1 MRRSKMIKKDQG
13 IVIGLIA
20 GFYDVQTANDIVRT
34 RARGVFRKNK
44 LKPTVGDH
52 VNIQIDDQGTNYL
65 VEVLPRKN
73 LIGRPALANVNHVLL
88 VMSAVQP
95 DFSLQLLDRF
105 LTFFSW
111 QDVAVSIYLSKSD
124 LLSSS
129 KLDKIHEDLLYYNDI
144 GYQIYY
150 SKEEV
155 ANNLI
160 HEIANEKIWTL
171 AGQSGAGKSTL
182 INSLQSEVKQ
192 ETGAISNSLNR
203 GKHTTRT
210 VNLFPLGKGYLA
222 DTPGFSAIDLTP
234 IKVKELCDYFI
245 EFKRASSNCKFR
257 GCQHLNEPGCEV
269 KRLVEAGE
277 IKKSRYDDYLLIR
290 KEIENGRL
298 PEYLK

>member
-65 VEVLPRKN
+65 VEILPRKN

-129 KLDKIHEDLLYYNDI
+129 KLNKIHEDLLYYNDI

-257 GCQHLNEPGCEV
+257 GCQHLNEPSCEV

>member
-1 MRRSKMIKKDQG
+1 MIKKDQG

-52 VNIQIDDQGTNYL
+52 VKIQIDDQGTNYL

-111 QDVAVSIYLSKSD
+111 QGVAVSIYLSKSD

-129 KLDKIHEDLLYYNDI
+129 KLNKIHEDLLYYNAI
-144 GYQIYY
+144 GYRIYY
-150 SKEEV
+150 SQEEV

-160 HEIANEKIWTL
+160 HEIANKDIWTL

-182 INSLQSEVKQ
+182 INSLQSDVKQ

-245 EFKRASSNCKFR
+245 EFRKASSNCKFR
-257 GCQHLNEPGCEV
+257 GCQHLNEPSCEV
-269 KRLVEAGE
+269 KRLVEAGK

>member
-1 MRRSKMIKKDQG
+1 MIRKDQG

-52 VNIQIDDQGTNYL
+52 VKIQIDDQGTNYL

-111 QDVAVSIYLSKSD
+111 QGVAVSIYLSKSD

-129 KLDKIHEDLLYYNDI
+129 KLNKIHEDLLYYNAI
-144 GYQIYY
+144 GYRIYY
-150 SKEEV
+150 SQEEV

-160 HEIANEKIWTL
+160 HEIANKDIWTL

-182 INSLQSEVKQ
+182 INSLQSDVKQ

-245 EFKRASSNCKFR
+245 EFRKASSNCKFR
-257 GCQHLNEPGCEV
+257 GCQHLNEPSCEV
-269 KRLVEAGE
+269 KRLVEAGK

>member
-1 MRRSKMIKKDQG
+1 MIKKDQG

-20 GFYDVQTANDIVRT
+20 GFYDVQTANDVVRT

-52 VNIQIDDQGTNYL
+52 VKIQIDDQGTNYL

-73 LIGRPALANVNHVLL
+73 LIGRPALANVSHVLL

-111 QDVAVSIYLSKSD
+111 QGVAVSIYLSKSD
-124 LLSSS
+124 LLNGP
-129 KLDKIHEDLLYYNDI
+129 KLNKIHEDLFYYHQI

-160 HEIANEKIWTL
+160 HEIDTGSIWTL

-182 INSLQSEVKQ
+182 INSLQSDVKQ
-192 ETGAISNSLNR
+192 ETGVISDSLNR

-210 VNLFPLGKGYLA
+210 VNLFPLGNGYLA

-234 IKVKELCDYFI
+234 IKIKQLCNYFI
-245 EFKRASSNCKFR
+245 EFKKASKNCRFR
-257 GCQHLNEPGCEV
+257 GCQHLNEPSCAV
-269 KRLVEAGE
+269 KKLVEAGK
-277 IKKSRYDDYLLIR
+277 INKSRYDDYLLIR

>member
-1 MRRSKMIKKDQG
+1 MIKKDQG

-65 VEVLPRKN
+65 VEILPRKN

-129 KLDKIHEDLLYYNDI
+129 KLNKIHEDLLYYNDI

-222 DTPGFSAIDLTP
+222 DTPGFSAIDLTT

-257 GCQHLNEPGCEV
+257 GCQHLNEPSCEV

>member
-65 VEVLPRKN
+65 VEILPRKN

-105 LTFFSW
+105 LIFFSW

-129 KLDKIHEDLLYYNDI
+129 KLNKIHEDLLYYNDI

-222 DTPGFSAIDLTP
+222 DTPGFSAIDLTT

-257 GCQHLNEPGCEV
+257 GCQHLNEPSCEV